1 MPTRKDGISPD
12 LCPRTGKDLVV
23 SHNQRSRVNII
34 VWGLHKELTTLEVRA
49 KFADMGLE
57 SFVRGNVLWE
67 GDHIRLV
74 LTKDSKGVSSE
85 LVKQVSAN
93 LRKIGCRCV
102 IDEQV
107 RKTCKSRVM
116 SVTVHCVNRF
126 ESLAV
131 DTGGDD
137 NVEDVPVVDS
147 VPLKTKV
154 LASKMCKQLRLATWN
169 VSGLCSERKQKEI
182 ADLLACNSIDIVAVQ
197 ESWEKEDSKID
208 IDGYKWFGKPRTSQ
222 RSQRGEG
229 GVGFLVCECLVSEV
243 EFITAVAHEES
254 VWMKVRGERGRL
266 ALYIGCVYMPTDR
279 LSTSVAVLDTCYE
292 RLKEDILSFREKG
305 KVVLLGDFNARV
317 GKTADDDDV
326 IGKFGEDTCNA
337 SGNKLISL
345 LHEVEL

>member
-1 MPTRKDGISPD
+1 MITRNYGNSSD
-12 LCPRTGKDLVV
+12 LQPRTGKDLVV

-74 LTKDSKGVSSE
+74 LTKKDSKGVSSE

-107 RKTCKSRVM
+107 RKTCKSRVI
-116 SVTVHCVNRF
+116 SVPVHCVNRF

-131 DTGGDD
+131 DTCSDD
-137 NVEDVPVVDS
+137 NVEDVHIVDS
-147 VPLKTKV
+147 VALKTKV
-154 LASKMCKQLRLATWN
+154 LASKMRKQLRLATWN

-182 ADLLACNSIDIVAVQ
+182 ADLLACNSIDVVAVQ

-208 IDGYKWFGKPRTSQ
+208 VDGYKWFGKPRTSQ

-229 GVGFLVCECLVSEV
+229 GVGFLVRECLVSEV
-243 EFITAVAHEES
+243 EFITTLAYEES
-254 VWMKVRGERGRL
+254 VWMKVRGERGRS
-266 ALYIGCVYMPTDR
+266 ALYIGCVYITRVFPKLTDHIIIICR
-279 LSTSVAVLDTCYE
+279 FTNSGIEITKQYYLSLFPETKYVF
-292 RLKEDILSFREKG
+292 LKPLI
-305 KVVLLGDFNARV
+305 
-317 GKTADDDDV
+317 
-326 IGKFGEDTCNA
+326 A
-337 SGNKLISL
+337 SI
-345 LHEVEL
+345 